1 MLVTLCLKYSFLT
14 SRVFSVFGLME
25 PSSSLPS
32 ELIQQIRALTRN
44 QLFELQIE
52 LTHEINYRWDIERAV
67 GTFRQWGVLVNLT
80 TLLRVGVGFLKVILA
95 PDPPDDVFEISGSCG
110 TTPSGG

>member
-1 MLVTLCLKYSFLT
+1 MLVAILAQVLVFDLVV
-14 SRVFSVFGLME
+14 VFSVLME

-67 GTFRQWGVLVNLT
+67 GTFRQWGP
-80 TLLRVGVGFLKVILA
+80 RE
-95 PDPPDDVFEISGSCG
+95 PDHPPPGRRGLSEGDSRSR
-110 TTPSGG
+110 SS

>member
-1 MLVTLCLKYSFLT
+1 MV
-14 SRVFSVFGLME
+14 VFSVLME

-52 LTHEINYRWDIERAV
+52 LTHEINYRWDIERAA
-67 GTFRQWGVLVNLT
+67 GTFRQWGP
-80 TLLRVGVGFLKVILA
+80 RE
-95 PDPPDDVFEISGSCG
+95 PDHPPPGRRGLSEGDSRSR
-110 TTPSGG
+110 SS

>member
-1 MLVTLCLKYSFLT
+1 MFHKKNRKSSMLVTFCLKYSFLT

-44 QLFELQIE
+44 RLFELQIE

-67 GTFRQWGVLVNLT
+67 GTFRQWGP
-80 TLLRVGVGFLKVILA
+80 REPDHPPPGIGVDFLKVILA
-95 PDPPDDVFEISGSCG
+95 PDPPD
-110 TTPSGG
+110 GG